1 MQDMP
6 EQHRTVEEQLRRREC
21 ELDMLKEITRV
32 ISTGKSIKEVFSFVT
47 ESARKLL
54 ECETATMPIVSE
66 DQANYV
72 YRAASGKNAEEL
84 IDSELPMS
92 VGLCGW
98 VMQNQRPW
106 WRGALDLL
114 DDGERN
120 KWEKDAGTIIL
131 VPLVGKQRFLGGIAC
146 INKIDGEGFD
156 EEDLDLLTMFASH
169 VSIAIENAMAFDELR
184 TARNIAE
191 AYRVRLEK
199 LNGKLLQAN
208 GELQFLAVHDPLT
221 GLPNRALIVDRLE
234 QGIRSTQRDDE
245 QLALIMI
252 DLNNFKDVNDT
263 LGHAAGDQLLVSLGE
278 RFTGL
283 VEDDFTLGRLGGDEF
298 AVVLPGADI
307 DRALAVS
314 ATLQDQLQQPIDIDD
329 RIITLDASM
338 GVSMCPDH
346 GIRPSDLMKCA
357 DVAMYVAKRNKQA
370 VSVYNSQNNPYDQGH
385 LELTRDLRTAI
396 KRNDIDLYLQPKI
409 DMRSGTLVGAEALAR
424 WRHPVQG
431 EVPPSKFVPILEQTG
446 LISAFT
452 LQVLEKAVRYCKQ
465 CERAGYEISVAVNL
479 SVHNLRD
486 ENLPDQ
492 IEDILAEHDLDSA
505 RLTLE
510 ITESAVMDDYMKSI
524 EVLGELSDMGI
535 ELSID
540 DFGTGYSSLGYLKRM
555 PVQQLKI
562 DRSFVSNMV
571 MDRDDAVIVRS
582 TIDLAHNLGL
592 KTVAE
597 GVETEEVMAVLSEMG
612 CDMVQGYLVSRPLP
626 MEEFFLFLK
635 NCDWIVESVSAA

>member
-1 MQDMP
+1 MP
-6 EQHRTVEEQLRRREC
+6 EQHRTVEEQLRRCEC
-21 ELDMLKEITRV
+21 ELGIMKEITRV
-32 ISTGKSIKEVFSFVT
+32 ISSGKSIKEVFGFVT

-54 ECETATMPIVSE
+54 GCETATMPIVSE

-84 IDSELPMS
+84 IDSELPIS

-114 DDGERN
+114 DDSERN
-120 KWEKDAGTIIL
+120 KWEKDAGTVIL
-131 VPLVGKQRFLGGIAC
+131 VPLIGKQRFLGGIAC
-146 INKIDGEGFD
+146 INKINGDGFD

-169 VSIAIENAMAFDELR
+169 VSIAIEHAMAFDELR
-184 TARNIAE
+184 TARNTAE
-191 AYRVRLEK
+191 ACRIRLEK

-208 GELQFLAVHDPLT
+208 GELQFLAVHDPVT

-234 QGIRSTQRDDE
+234 RGILTAQRDDR

-263 LGHAAGDQLLVSLGE
+263 LGHAAGDQLLVSLGK
-278 RFTGL
+278 RLLGL
-283 VEDDFTLGRLGGDEF
+283 VEDDLTLGRLGGDEF
-298 AVVLPGADI
+298 AVVLPGAGI

-314 ATLQDQLQQPIDIDD
+314 ATLQDILQQPIDIGD

-338 GVSMCPDH
+338 GVSIYPDQ
-346 GIRPSDLMKCA
+346 GTRPSDLMQCA
-357 DVAMYVAKRNKQA
+357 DVAMYVAKRNKLA
-370 VSVYNSQNNPYDQGH
+370 VSVYNSQNNPYGQGH
-385 LELTRDLRTAI
+385 IELTRDLRTAI
-396 KRNDIDLYLQPKI
+396 KRNDIDLYLQPKVDI
-409 DMRSGTLVGAEALAR
+409 RSGTLIGAEALAR

-431 EVPPSKFVPILEQTG
+431 DVPPSKFVPILEQAG
-446 LISAFT
+446 LIREFT

-479 SVHNLRD
+479 SVHNLHD
-486 ENLPDQ
+486 ETLPDQ
-492 IEDILAEHDLDSA
+492 VEDILARHDLDSS

-562 DRSFVSNMV
+562 DRSFVGDMIMS
-571 MDRDDAVIVRS
+571 RDDAVIVRS

-597 GVETEEVMAVLSEMG
+597 GVETETVLAVLSEMG
-612 CDMVQGYLVSRPLP
+612 CDMAQGYLVSRPLP

-635 NCDWIVESVSAA
+635 NCDWIVEPASAA

>member
-1 MQDMP
+1 MP

-32 ISTGKSIKEVFSFVT
+32 ISSGKSIKEVFGFVT

-54 ECETATMPIVSE
+54 GCETATMPIVSD

-114 DDGERN
+114 DDSERN
-120 KWEKDAGTIIL
+120 KWEKDAGTVIL
-131 VPLVGKQRFLGGIAC
+131 VPLIGKQRFLGGIAC
-146 INKIDGEGFD
+146 INKINGGDFD
-156 EEDLDLLTMFASH
+156 EQDLDLLTMFASH

-184 TARNIAE
+184 TARNTAE
-191 AYRVRLEK
+191 AYRIRLEK
-199 LNGKLLQAN
+199 LNGKLQQAN

-234 QGIRSTQRDDE
+234 RGILTAQRDDR

-263 LGHAAGDQLLVSLGE
+263 LGHAAGDQLLVSLGK
-278 RFTGL
+278 RFLGL
-283 VEDDFTLGRLGGDEF
+283 VEDDLTLGRLGGDEF
-298 AVVLPGADI
+298 AVVLPGAGI

-314 ATLQDQLQQPIDIDD
+314 SMLQDLLQQPIDIDD

-338 GVSMCPDH
+338 GVSIYPDH
-346 GIRPSDLMKCA
+346 GTRPSDLMKCA
-357 DVAMYVAKRNKQA
+357 DVAMYVAKRNKLA

-396 KRNDIDLYLQPKI
+396 KRNDIDLYLQPKVDI
-409 DMRSGTLVGAEALAR
+409 RSGTLIGAEALAR

-431 EVPPSKFVPILEQTG
+431 DVPPSKFVPILEQTG
-446 LISAFT
+446 LIKEFA

-486 ENLPDQ
+486 ETLPDQ
-492 IEDILAEHDLDSA
+492 VEDILARHDLDSS

-562 DRSFVSNMV
+562 DQSFIADMIMS
-571 MDRDDAVIVRS
+571 RDDAIIVRS

-592 KTVAE
+592 KAVAE
-597 GVETEEVMAVLSEMG
+597 GVETDVVLAVLSEMG
-612 CDMVQGYLVSRPLP
+612 CDMAQGYLISRPLP